1 MNQSLGRRRFL
12 GACSAAVACGA
23 LGACARRTDPRQA
36 AAPPPTRPAAQEERP
51 VAPERLYSISLAQW
65 SLHRTLFAKEMDNL
79 DFARRTREEFG
90 LDAVEYVN
98 TFFFDRVRDADYL
111 AEMKRRADGAG
122 VRSLLIMCDR
132 LGEVGHPDTS
142 KRVEAVRNHV
152 PWMDAAAFLGCHSIR
167 VNAASQGTYD
177 EQQRLAAD
185 GLRKLAELGAQRGL
199 NVIVENHGGLSSNGE
214 WLAGV
219 MRLVDHPN
227 CGTLPDFG
235 NFNISRDERYDRYKG
250 VAEMMPFAK
259 AVSAKSN
266 DFDEQGNETGTD
278 YRRMMRIV
286 VDAGYDGYVGVE
298 YEGTRLPE
306 PAGIVATRDL
316 LIRVREE
323 MQAGR

>member
-1 MNQSLGRRRFL
+1 M
-12 GACSAAVACGA
+12 
-23 LGACARRTDPRQA
+23 
-36 AAPPPTRPAAQEERP
+36 
-51 VAPERLYSISLAQW
+51 APERLYSISLAQW